1 MAGPGASDTIVVITG
16 GDPVTVDERARV
28 PAEALVIAAD
38 SGIEHAQALGLRVDV
53 AVGDFDSVSA
63 EALHRAEAQGAVL
76 ERHPAAK
83 DATDLELALD
93 AAVRRGA
100 ERIVVLGGH
109 GGRVDHLLANAAL
122 LTAPAY
128 AGSEVVAH
136 MGGATLTVVRRAA
149 TLRGIHGEIVSLLAV
164 DGPAVGVRT
173 QGLLYPLDHEDLL
186 PGATRGVSNELV
198 ADPAQVTVERGVLLV
213 VQPGQIGTHHLNR
226 NERP

>member
-28 PAEALVIAAD
+28 PADALVIAAD

-63 EALHRAEAQGAVL
+63 DALHRAEAQGAVL

-100 ERIVVLGGH
+100 GRIVVLGGH
-109 GGRVDHLLANAAL
+109 GGRVDHLLARYGARVDDLLALVDARPELAEPLEGAEDHLAAEIVYAVTHEAARHLDDVLTRRTRISIETFDRGVAAATPAAL
-122 LTAPAY
+122 LMGVELGWDEARIED
-128 AGSEVVAH
+128 EV
-136 MGGATLTVVRRAA
+136 
-149 TLRGIHGEIVSLLAV
+149 
-164 DGPAVGVRT
+164 
-173 QGLLYPLDHEDLL
+173 DH
-186 PGATRGVSNELV
+186 
-198 ADPAQVTVERGVLLV
+198 
-213 VQPGQIGTHHLNR
+213 
-226 NERP
+226 